1 MNCWWFLLCRS
12 SKTLSSSFKFIFC
25 IKMIIF
31 NNRYWILWNKEEIR
45 GYAWF
50 LEFFFLFCFLFLVLF
65 CFFWL
70 FMSIYYSQ
78 HWAHYISLMK
88 TFEEFFIYKRMKE
101 REDKQKEWISGT
113 IVNEMLT
120 RGSENVI
127 IKSQKRRMETC
138 MQWILPRWALIFRDN

>member
-88 TFEEFFIYKRMKE
+88 TFGEFFIYKRMKE
-101 REDKQKEWISGT
+101 REDKTDLSFLFFQWRTVQWYWRS
-113 IVNEMLT
+113 L
-120 RGSENVI
+120 S
-127 IKSQKRRMETC
+127 IKHCQRSSHHLNSLYFLQC
-138 MQWILPRWALIFRDN
+138 